1 MTYRDA
7 ARKLKAL
14 GCVEILRRG
23 GTSHRTWFNPQ
34 TQGVTSLPDWGGRDL
49 KLGTVRAALRDL
61 GIDWQA
67 FQKA

>member
-14 GCVEILRRG
+14 GCVEIPRRG

-34 TQGVTSLPDWGGRDL
+34 TRGVTSLPDWGGRDL

-61 GIDWQA
+61 GIDWQS
-67 FQKA
+67 FQNA